1 MFTGEEFDIPENFT
15 DVAMELNITFS
26 CPIVLN
32 RIQLGCIDFN
42 EMVSLAELHEIL
54 PCALSHVQCVPI
66 CTCVYN
72 GK

>member
-42 EMVSLAELHEIL
+42 EMVSLVELHEIL
-54 PCALSHVQCVPI
+54 PCA
-66 CTCVYN
+66 
-72 GK
+72 